1 VKDLN
6 QTKIVLLL
14 VGLAL
19 GGAGC
24 DSKPPGSSE
33 SGKIISTDETR
44 QVAMHVL
51 LNRYPEAQIV
61 SEQINGATATY
72 RFATNGTTVP
82 GSVVVDRKAGKAH
95 FEDVKR

>member
-6 QTKIVLLL
+6 QMRIFLLL

-19 GGAGC
+19 CGVGC
-24 DSKPPGSSE
+24 DSKSSTSSE

-61 SEQINGATATY
+61 DEQINGATATY
-72 RFATNGTTVP
+72 RCATNGTMLPVV
-82 GSVVVDRKAGKAH
+82 VVVDRKAAKAH
-95 FEDVKR
+95 FEKVKR